1 MHVDSTCRYLDAFFQ
16 RLKYEPV
23 ERFCRAC
30 LECKGTILF
39 TGVGKS
45 GFIAQKISQTL
56 VGFVLPATKPG
67 CQVAGDAESAA

>member
-1 MHVDSTCRYLDAFFQ
+1 MCLAGCSVQAVLGLLCRYLDAFFQ
-16 RLKYEPV
+16 RLDYEPI

-30 LECKGTILF
+30 LECKGTILC

-56 VGFVLPATKPG
+56 VGILYGF
-67 CQVAGDAESAA
+67 ES